1 MGKMNSKGQLFV
13 VEVLIS
19 VSLLLLLTTLVYQ
32 ARVNVVSTT
41 NEVVDPSEDVYAAI
55 ASLRATFDLDQYISD
70 AAASPGAL
78 AEDHPSKLLVKQTI
92 QAALGPKYV
101 FRLSLLDRT
110 TSSIIDI
117 ANAGITPP
125 ENTALSFITYNVF
138 TVFQQS
144 AEYTITI
151 TTWSV

>member
-1 MGKMNSKGQLFV
+1 MNSKGQLFV

-32 ARVNVVSTT
+32 ARVNITPVN
-41 NEVVDPSEDVYAAI
+41 NEAVDPSEDVYAAI
-55 ASLRATFDLDQYISD
+55 ASLRSTFDLDQYISD
-70 AAASPGAL
+70 AAASPSAL

-92 QAALGPKYV
+92 QTALGSKYL
-101 FRLSLLDRT
+101 FRLTLLDRS

-117 ANAGITPP
+117 ANAGIVPP
-125 ENTALSFITYNVF
+125 GNTVLSFVTYNVF

-151 TTWSV
+151 TVWSV

>member
-1 MGKMNSKGQLFV
+1 MGKINSKGQLFV

-32 ARVNVVSTT
+32 ARVNITSV
-41 NEVVDPSEDVYAAI
+41 NNDVVDPTEDVYAAI
-55 ASLRATFDLDQYISD
+55 TSLRSTYDLDQYISD
-70 AAASPGAL
+70 AAVSPSGL
-78 AEDHPSKLLVKQTI
+78 TEDHPSKLLVKRTI
-92 QAALGPKYV
+92 QAALGPKYL
-101 FRLSLLDRT
+101 FRLTLLDRS

-117 ANAGITPP
+117 ANAGIVPP
-125 ENTALSFITYNVF
+125 GTAVLSFITYNVF

-151 TTWSV
+151 TAWSV